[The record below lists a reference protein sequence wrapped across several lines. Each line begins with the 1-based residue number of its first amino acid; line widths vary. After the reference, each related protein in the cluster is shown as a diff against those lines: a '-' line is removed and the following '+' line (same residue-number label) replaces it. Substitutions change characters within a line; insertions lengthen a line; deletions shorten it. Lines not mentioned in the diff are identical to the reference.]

1 MDFLRPTFF
10 AYGGLASYAV
20 EGDRSHLGSTL
31 LEHKQMEVKSLDKL
45 YVDGLRDLYS
55 AEKQLVKALPKIANA
70 ATTTKLKDAVE
81 DHLKVT
87 KGHVDRLEKI
97 FTDLDESPHGH
108 ECVAMKG
115 LIEEGDELLK
125 EVEPGPVLDAAIIG
139 AAQKVE
145 HYEIAGYGTSRTF
158 AELLG
163 RSEHAE
169 LLQQTLDEEGE
180 TDKELTR
187 LAEGLVN
194 EKAAEKNGNESS
206 AARKEPEKATAK
218 R

>member
-1 MDFLRPTFF
+1 
-10 AYGGLASYAV
+10 
-20 EGDRSHLGSTL
+20 
-31 LEHKQMEVKSLDKL
+31 MEVKSLDKL

-55 AEKQLVKALPKIANA
+55 AEKQLVKALPKIAKA
-70 ATTTKLKDAVE
+70 ATTTKLKSAVE
-81 DHLKVT
+81 KHLEVT
-87 KGHVDRLEKI
+87 KGQVDRLEKI
-97 FTDLDESPHGH
+97 FTELDESPEGH

-115 LIEEGDELLK
+115 LIEEGDELMK

-163 RSEHAE
+163 KPKHAR

-194 EKAAEKNGNESS
+194 EKAAEKNGSKGS
-206 AARKEPEKATAK
+206 AARGNGKAAIKKAPAK
-218 R
+218 AGSKR